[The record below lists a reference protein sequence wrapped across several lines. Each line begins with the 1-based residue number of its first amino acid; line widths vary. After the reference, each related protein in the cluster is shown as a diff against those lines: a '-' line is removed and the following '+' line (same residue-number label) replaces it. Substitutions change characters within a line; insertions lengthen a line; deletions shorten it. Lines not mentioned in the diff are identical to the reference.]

1 MYALHHHHRHY
12 HRFHHNRLHKRTPSP
27 IYASNARIC
36 PAKSLRAHSKY
47 PLHTP
52 LALPPWL
59 PAADEPTASRA
70 STPGNARCSSTVAR
84 NTPLVAS
91 AALSSSWRTALSLG
105 RVERMARKRTASS
118 SSRERVSIGS
128 TGARRVSVSSER
140 ARMSESSSM
149 PARIRSNRV
158 GAEID
163 VGATSRIVYS
173 ASYADYD
180 VSQSAIASL
189 PSIS

>member
-1 MYALHHHHRHY
+1 
-12 HRFHHNRLHKRTPSP
+12 
-27 IYASNARIC
+27 
-36 PAKSLRAHSKY
+36 
-47 PLHTP
+47 
-52 LALPPWL
+52 
-59 PAADEPTASRA
+59 
-70 STPGNARCSSTVAR
+70 
-84 NTPLVAS
+84 
-91 AALSSSWRTALSLG
+91 
-105 RVERMARKRTASS
+105 
-118 SSRERVSIGS
+118 
-128 TGARRVSVSSER
+128 
-140 ARMSESSSM
+140 M